1 MHKLITSFISF
12 LVLTTTLFSQNTE
25 NSVLAE
31 GEVYKMA
38 IKSSGIYK
46 LTYDA
51 IKNNTDISVDVINPA
66 NLRIYGNNGG
76 LLPLN
81 NSTPRAD
88 DLLENPVYLND
99 GGDNRFNEGD
109 YILFYAEGADRT
121 YTEDNAIKFEKN
133 IYDLNNYYFLKLTSS
148 PGKKIETIDG
158 TASSPN
164 VINYAEQL
172 YRHENEYENLLGQF
186 GSTQGS
192 GKVWYGETFTGDRA
206 QNFDESFRFN
216 TLAPN
221 RETELLLEFAAR
233 SASASQ
239 VRIDVDGTTL
249 SGNLG
254 TSNLGNIER
263 SYAAKRTINEKF
275 NLTNNRPSVEVVY
288 SGSNSETQAWLD
300 YIQMIVSELNVYRNT
315 PLYLR
320 NRASINQASA
330 GFSLEGNNDLSIW
343 DISNIAEVKSIDY
356 ATNNGNLSF
365 SYSPDS
371 QVKSFVAFNDKED
384 MSTPE
389 FLGKVAPQNL
399 HSLERAD
406 MVIIYHPDFIEAA
419 QKLAEHRAQNDGL
432 KIELVNIFEI
442 YNEFGGGKQDVVAV
456 RDFTRMLHQR
466 DSNFKYLLMFGDAT
480 YDFRGIYTDLEYQN
494 FVPSYQTDESLNSV
508 DAFPSDDYFALL
520 SDDEGMD
527 NMIGDL
533 DLGVGRIPCSTLA
546 EGLAVVDKII
556 HYDTNPDRFGE
567 WRTKIGFAA
576 DDVDES
582 WDTTHMRDA
591 DGIAENTAEAHPCFV
606 QQKTYFD
613 SYVQESTSGG
623 SRYPAANKA
632 IRDNIFR
639 GQLVFSYL
647 GHGGPR
653 GLSQER
659 VIQVT
664 DVANW
669 KNLDKLP
676 VFITATCSF
685 TGYDEPQ
692 RQSAGEE
699 LILNPNGGAVA
710 LFTTVRS
717 VYANSN
723 QKLTSQVYKLIF
735 NRVDGKALR
744 LGDVLKESQNQL
756 GTASSVTTNTRK
768 FALMGDP
775 SMRLALPEY
784 DINVTEF
791 NGEAVSETRIDTLG
805 ALGRATLRGQVTR
818 PADGSIVSNFNG
830 TVSLT
835 VYDKAN
841 ELSTLVNDGLGAPM
855 KFNVKN
861 SILYKGTA
869 SVQNGEFEVSI
880 ILPQDINFSFGP
892 GSIHFYANDG
902 ETDAI
907 GCYEKL
913 EIGGTSSSVID
924 DQEGP
929 TIDIFFNDRSFT
941 FGSIVNKEPILLVD
955 LKDENGINLSGI
967 SIGHDITATL
977 EDQNGEKIVLNE
989 FYTPTVDKLG
999 EGTVEYEMPALE
1011 PGPHKLYLKAWD
1023 ILNNSSEEVVEF
1035 EVASCEEGFIENVY
1049 NYPNPFSTNTNFMFD
1064 HDLSSANL
1072 DIVVNIYTIS
1082 GKLVKSIVDN
1092 RFTSGTRLDD
1102 INWDGRDDFGNKL
1115 AKGIYLYKINLYA
1128 PELDVRRESDFRKL
1142 SIIY

>member
-1 MHKLITSFISF
+1 MNKIITSFTCF
-12 LVLTTTLFSQNTE
+12 LLLSTILFSQNTY
-25 NSVLAE
+25 NSILAE
-31 GEVYKMA
+31 GETYKLA

-51 IKNNTDISVDVINPA
+51 IKNNTDINVDVINPA

-88 DLLENPVYLND
+88 DLVENPVYLND

-109 YILFYAEGADRT
+109 YILFYAEGADRI
-121 YTEDNAIKFEKN
+121 YTEDNAIKYEKN
-133 IYDLNNYYFLKLTSS
+133 IYDLNNYYFLKLTAS

-158 TASSPN
+158 TTSSPN
-164 VINYAEQL
+164 VINYSEQL
-172 YRHENEYENLLGQF
+172 YRHENEFENLLGQF

-192 GKVWYGETFTGDRA
+192 GKVWYGETFTGDRE
-206 QNFDESFRFN
+206 QNFDDSFRFN

-233 SASASQ
+233 SASSSE
-239 VRIDVDGTTL
+239 VRISVDGNTF
-249 SGNLG
+249 SENLD

-263 SYAAKRTINEKF
+263 AYAARGTINEKF
-275 NLTNNRPSVEVVY
+275 NLTNNRPRVDVIY
-288 SGSNSETQAWLD
+288 SGSSSETQAWLD
-300 YIQMIVSELNVYRNT
+300 YIQMIVSELNIYRNT

-320 NRASINQASA
+320 NRGSINQASA
-330 GFSLEGNNDLSIW
+330 GFSLEGNNLFIW
-343 DISNIAEVKSIDY
+343 DISDIGEVKSINY
-356 ATNNGNLSF
+356 NTSNGNQSF
-365 SYSPDS
+365 SYSPNGR
-371 QVKSFVAFNDKED
+371 VKSFVAFNDSEG
-384 MSTPE
+384 MSSPE
-389 FLGKVAPQNL
+389 FLGKVENQNL
-399 HSLERAD
+399 HSLDRAD
-406 MVIIYHPDFIEAA
+406 MVIIYHPDFIKAA
-419 QKLAEHRAQNDGL
+419 QKLSEHRAQHDGL

-442 YNEFGGGKQDVVAV
+442 YNEFGGGKQDVVSV

-466 DSNFKYLLMFGDAT
+466 DPNFKYLLMFGDAT
-480 YDFRGIYTDLEYQN
+480 YDFRGIYTDLDYQN
-494 FVPSYQTDESLNSV
+494 FVPSYQTQESLNSV
-508 DAFPSDDYFALL
+508 IAFPSDDYFALL

-527 NMIGDL
+527 NMVGDL
-533 DLGVGRIPCSTLA
+533 DLGVGRIPCSSLA

-556 HYDTNPDRFGE
+556 HYDTNPNRFGE

-576 DDVDES
+576 DDVDVN
-582 WDTTHMRDA
+582 WDTTHMRDS
-591 DGIAENTAEAHPCFV
+591 DGIAENTASKHPCFV

-613 SYVQESTSGG
+613 SYVQEATSGG
-623 SRYPAANKA
+623 QRYPDANKA
-632 IRDNIFR
+632 ISDNIFK
-639 GQLVFSYL
+639 GELVFSYL

-685 TGYDEPQ
+685 TGYDEPL

-710 LFTTVRS
+710 IFTTVRS

-723 QKLTSQVYKLIF
+723 QKLTSQVYNLIF

-744 LGDVLKESQNQL
+744 LGDVLAESQNQL
-756 GTASSVTTNTRK
+756 GTAISITTNTRK

-775 SMRLALPEY
+775 SMQLALPEY
-784 DINVTEF
+784 DIKVTEF
-791 NGEAVSETRIDTLG
+791 NGEAVSETRIDTVG
-805 ALGRATLRGQVTR
+805 ALGRATLRGQVES
-818 PADGSIVSNFNG
+818 PVDGSVISNFNG

-835 VYDKAN
+835 IYDKSS
-841 ELSTLVNDGLGAPM
+841 ELSTLVNDGLGEPM
-855 KFNVKN
+855 KFNVKS

-869 SVQNGEFEVSI
+869 SVQNGEFEVSF
-880 ILPQDINFSFGP
+880 ILPQDINFSYGL

-902 ETDAI
+902 QTDAI

-913 EIGGTSSSVID
+913 AIGGVSSSVID
-924 DQEGP
+924 DNEGP
-929 TIDIFFNDRSFT
+929 IIDIFFNDRSFQ
-941 FGSIVNKEPILLVD
+941 FGGTVNKEPLLLVD
-955 LKDENGINLSGI
+955 LQDENGINLSGI

-999 EGTVEYEMPALE
+999 EGTVEYEMPTLE

-1023 ILNNSSEEVVEF
+1023 ILNNSSEEVTEF
-1035 EVASCEEGFIENVY
+1035 VVASAEEGFIENVY
-1049 NYPNPFSTNTNFMFD
+1049 NYPNPFSTNTQFMFD
-1064 HDLSSANL
+1064 HDLTSANI

-1102 INWDGRDDFGNKL
+1102 INWDGRDDYGNKL

-1128 PELDVRRESDFRKL
+1128 PELDVRRESEFRKL